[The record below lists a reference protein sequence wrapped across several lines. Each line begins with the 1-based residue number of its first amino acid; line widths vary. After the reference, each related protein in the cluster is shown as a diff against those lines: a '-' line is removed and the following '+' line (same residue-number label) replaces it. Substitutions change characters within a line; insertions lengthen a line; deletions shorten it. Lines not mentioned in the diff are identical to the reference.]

1 MLQNSFTE
9 VFDKFKLQ
17 FYKNLFEL
25 IKEREGSLSAME
37 AFSVEVIRMLGNPTI
52 SQFADF
58 LNISQ
63 SNATYKVNSLIR
75 KGYIERENSPVDHRE
90 YHLVLSDKYYKYI
103 GLLSSYES
111 TVMQRIEQHFPA
123 EDVQKLDGMLA
134 EISRELMPECSQ
146 PESGRPSPTSE

>member
-58 LNISQ
+58 LP
-63 SNATYKVNSLIR
+63 TLC
-75 KGYIERENSPVDHRE
+75 
-90 YHLVLSDKYYKYI
+90 
-103 GLLSSYES
+103 SS
-111 TVMQRIEQHFPA
+111 R
-123 EDVQKLDGMLA
+123 G
-134 EISRELMPECSQ
+134 
-146 PESGRPSPTSE
+146 